1 MPMFPTID
9 ITHQPER
16 YQRDNLI
23 QAGTAQV
30 HTDDVETPDSPF
42 ASVPLHNVTIERAI
56 EYYETHAE
64 GELATLYEN
73 TAKWL
78 NDLRI
83 VGLAKAAKTLQ
94 KIKSE
99 EEDKSNEVQENT
111 EADTVVL

>member
-30 HTDDVETPDSPF
+30 HTDEAATSDSTCT
-42 ASVPLHNVTIERAI
+42 SVPLHNVTIERAI
-56 EYYETHAE
+56 QYYETHAE

-78 NDLRI
+78 NDLRS
-83 VGLAKAAKTLQ
+83 VGLAKAAKLTQ
-94 KIKSE
+94 KNNNE
-99 EEDKSNEVQENT
+99 EESNEVKENT
-111 EADTVVL
+111 EANTVVL